1 MRGKS
6 MSTAKITPA
15 AANALNQ
22 TCIAD
27 KFKLINRLI
36 TSIYDEALRPLGIT
50 VSQMNILV
58 VVAKFGEAS
67 PSQVVGWLHMEKST
81 LSRNVDRMRKRGWLK
96 ATPGNHGR
104 SHTLQ
109 LTAKGDKVLE
119 QGLPF
124 WREAQKEAR
133 VLLGEQGV
141 KEVVCIAR
149 SVRTE
154 QVDPA

>member
-1 MRGKS
+1 
-6 MSTAKITPA
+6 MSAPRITPA
-15 AANALNQ
+15 AATELNQ
-22 TCIAD
+22 ACIAD

-36 TSIYDEALRPLGIT
+36 TSIYDEALRPLGMT
-50 VSQMNILV
+50 ASQMNILV
-58 VVAKFGEAS
+58 VVAKFGETS

-96 ATPGNHGR
+96 AIPGNHGR
-104 SHTLQ
+104 SHTLS

-119 QGLPF
+119 QGLPL

-133 VLLGEQGV
+133 VLLGETGV
-141 KEVVCIAR
+141 KEVVRIAR

-154 QVDPA
+154 QVNST